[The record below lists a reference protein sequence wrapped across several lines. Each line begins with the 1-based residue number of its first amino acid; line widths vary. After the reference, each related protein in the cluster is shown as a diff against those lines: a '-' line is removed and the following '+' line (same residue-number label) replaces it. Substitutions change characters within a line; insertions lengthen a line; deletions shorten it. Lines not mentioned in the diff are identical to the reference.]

1 MEEWSGAVAA
11 KYSGKPLRPPFFPR
25 VIPTPPQLGW
35 GQITEVT
42 EQPSSSSSF
51 SGQFCLSFNSLS
63 LFPVGRSRPLAL
75 PPSLPSRE
83 LALLPDRPAAGCP
96 THGGDSAGVEWTHL

>member
-1 MEEWSGAVAA
+1 MGLWRQNIQGSRFFFP
-11 KYSGKPLRPPFFPR
+11 SFPR
-25 VIPTPPQLGW
+25 VIPTPQLGW

-42 EQPSSSSSF
+42 EQPSSSSF

-63 LFPVGRSRPLAL
+63 LFPVGRSRPLR

-96 THGGDSAGVEWTHL
+96 THGGDRAGLEWSGVDTPVNE